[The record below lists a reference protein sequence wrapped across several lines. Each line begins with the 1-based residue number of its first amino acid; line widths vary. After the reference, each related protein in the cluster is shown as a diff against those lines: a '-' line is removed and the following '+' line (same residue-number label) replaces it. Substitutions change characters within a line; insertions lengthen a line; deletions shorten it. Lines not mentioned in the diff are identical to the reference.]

1 MQGTES
7 LRFVQNGVRDDGTP
21 NMEPRFLERRH
32 SAALEIP
39 LDCAG
44 FLNLGSSDR
53 IRNALGDISDSSL
66 ALQTATDTLTWI
78 RNKVIHQLFHTVD
91 LTKYGTI
98 LQGEGAYEE
107 NILLTKE
114 VDMSDAFE
122 AGNIDQGT
130 DNDRLSEVNTGI
142 ANQTIKI
149 RKWAKGMR
157 WTITEIN
164 QAMRRNSWDVIE
176 ARIRS
181 RVMNYKTGIQSIFF
195 LGSITDPTNYPGLLN
210 NPNITVQSS
219 LPGGFTA
226 LINTLG
232 ATPANFQAF
241 VAAVVE
247 SYRSNCQRTVY
258 PDYFI
263 IPEDDF
269 NGLGVAPSSSFPIG
283 MTMYD
288 YLLATFRN
296 LCGAGF
302 QILPSAYGI
311 PANNAA
317 YSGLNKHLY
326 LLGRRDE
333 ESGFMAEPVP
343 PITTAPGTSNN
354 YEFQSVM
361 FAQYTGYTVAV
372 PRDFLAFQF

>member
-1 MQGTES
+1 MES
-7 LRFVQNGVRDDGTP
+7 LRFFQNGFEADGVTP
-21 NMEPRFLERRH
+21 KMEPRFLDRRQ
-32 SAALEIP
+32 SATLEIP
-39 LDCAG
+39 LDAAG
-44 FLNLGSSDR
+44 MLNLGTSAR
-53 IRNALGDISDSSL
+53 IRNALGDITDVSL

-78 RNKVIHQLFHTVD
+78 RKRVVEQLFHTVD
-91 LTKYGTI
+91 LPKYGVI

-107 NILLTKE
+107 NLLITKE
-114 VDMSDAFE
+114 VDMSDDFE

-142 ANQTIKI
+142 ANQTVKI

-157 WTITEIN
+157 WTIMEVN
-164 QAMRRNSWDVIE
+164 QAMRRNNWDVIE
-176 ARIRS
+176 ARMRS
-181 RVMNYKTGIQSIFF
+181 RVKNYKTGLQKIFF
-195 LGSITDPTNYPGLLN
+195 LGSMTDPTNYPGLLN

-247 SYRSNCQRTVY
+247 AYRANCQRTVY

-269 NGLGVAPSSSFPIG
+269 NGLGVAPSASFPIG
-283 MTMYD
+283 MTMLE
-288 YLLATFRN
+288 YLLKTFRD

-302 QILPSAYGI
+302 EILPSAYGI
-311 PANNAA
+311 PANNSA

-326 LLGRRDE
+326 LLGRKNED
-333 ESGFMAEPVP
+333 SGFLAEPVP
-343 PITTAPGTSNN
+343 PVITAPGTSNN
-354 YEFQSVM
+354 FEYQSVM